1 MGGIMTK
8 TLKLVLGLV
17 LIFTCVSVQA
27 SEVQDYTAWL
37 EERSMLK
44 EGAELS
50 AEVSGH
56 GVQWRHPFA
65 DPQTE
70 KIVGRASV
78 WFTAYPS
85 STITRPGESVLT
97 SLGSDDMWDAFSS
110 IGVRAMHTGPVKRA
124 GGVSGKEFTPTVDGW
139 FDRISLEIDPKFGNE
154 EQYKRLVS
162 RAQANGAVIVGDVIP
177 GHTGK
182 GFDFRLAERA
192 YKDYPGLYSM
202 VEIEE
207 EDWHLLPDVPEG
219 SDSVN
224 LSQEQVKLFSK
235 KGYIP
240 GSLQR
245 VLFSVPGKTGLTG
258 WDATGTI
265 RGADGKSRRW
275 VYLHYFRPGQPTL
288 NWLDPSFA
296 ANRLIAGDIIKTRV
310 VLGARV
316 IRLDANSFLGIEP
329 KAGGEHSWSEG
340 HPLSVMATDNMAFLM
355 RKLGGWS
362 FQELNLG
369 LGDIV
374 EFSKNGPDL
383 SYDFI
388 TRPGYNHA
396 LLTGDAGLLK
406 LMLNLMDDY
415 GIKPVQL
422 VHAMQNHDEITYELV
437 HFTEHADERFELNGE
452 ELTGSEIRDKIVGEM
467 ESLAA
472 GEAAP
477 YNKLS
482 GNGLCTTYAG
492 FCAATFGIKNPY
504 DMTDEEKELVK
515 KGHLL
520 MAFFNAM
527 QPGIFAISGWDLVG
541 ALPLRAED
549 IAVLV
554 ADGDYRWI
562 NRGAY
567 DIMGSN
573 PDQARSVGDMPR
585 AATVYGA
592 LPEQLKDPGSFAFGI
607 KKMLEIRDEYGIA
620 LAERIE
626 LPEVKDKGV
635 VVTVYELPDGKGIL
649 AAALNFGRI
658 PVKEIIDIASAKGL
672 DSRSL
677 LTGTDEGKV
686 RSSGKYELSL
696 DALEGKVLLFT
707 GAVGEQ

>member
-1 MGGIMTK
+1 MGGIMSK
-8 TLKLVLGLV
+8 ALKFALGLAI
-17 LIFTCVSVQA
+17 LLTCVSVQA
-27 SEVQDYTAWL
+27 SEVRDYTAWL

-44 EGAELS
+44 EGAVLS
-50 AEVSGH
+50 AEVSGQ

-65 DPQTE
+65 APQTDE
-70 KIVGRASV
+70 IVERASV

-85 STITRPGESVLT
+85 STITRPDESVL
-97 SLGSDDMWDAFSS
+97 SALASKDMWGAFQNMG
-110 IGVRAMHTGPVKRA
+110 IRAMHTGPVKRA

-139 FDRISLEIDPKFGNE
+139 FDRISLEIDPEFGNE
-154 EQYKRLVS
+154 EEYKILVA
-162 RAQANGAVIVGDVIP
+162 RAQANGAIIVGDVIP

-207 EDWHLLPDVPEG
+207 DDWRFLPDVPEG

-224 LSQEQVKLFSK
+224 LSGDEVKLFSK

-258 WDATGTI
+258 WDATAVV
-265 RGADGKSRRW
+265 RGADGKNRRW

-296 ANRLIAGDIIKTRV
+296 ANRLIAGDIIRTRMA
-310 VLGARV
+310 LGARV
-316 IRLDANSFLGIEP
+316 IRLDANSFLGIET
-329 KAGGEHSWSEG
+329 KAGDEQCWSEG
-340 HPLSVMATDNMAFLM
+340 HPLSIMATNNMAFLM

-369 LGDIV
+369 LGDIAA
-374 EFSKNGPDL
+374 FSENGPDL

-406 LMLNLMDDY
+406 LMLRLMDEY

-437 HFTEHADERFELNGE
+437 HFTEHADERFEFNGE
-452 ELTGSEIRDKIVGEM
+452 EFTGSEIRDKVVSQM
-467 ESLAA
+467 QALAA
-472 GEAAP
+472 GEAAG

-492 FCAATFGIKNPY
+492 FCAAAFGIGNPY
-504 DMTDEEKELVK
+504 DMTDEEKGLVK

-527 QPGIFAISGWDLVG
+527 QPGVFAISGWDLVG
-541 ALPLRAED
+541 ALPLRTED
-549 IAVLV
+549 IAELV

-567 DIMGSN
+567 DIMGVN
-573 PDQARSVGDMPR
+573 PGQARSAGNMPR
-585 AATVYGA
+585 AATVYGP
-592 LPEQLKDPGSFAFGI
+592 LPEQLDDPASFASGI
-607 KKMLEIRDEYGIA
+607 RKMLEIRDKYGIA

-626 LPEVKDKGV
+626 MPEVKDKGV
-635 VVTVYELPDGKGIL
+635 VVTVYKLPDGKGIL
-649 AAALNFGRI
+649 AAALNFGRD
-658 PVKEIIDIASAKGL
+658 PVKETIDIASAKRSV
-672 DSRSL
+672 SRSL

-686 RSSGKYELSL
+686 NASGRYELSL
-696 DALEGKVLLFT
+696 DALEGKVILFT
-707 GAVGEQ
+707 EEAGVE

>member
-1 MGGIMTK
+1 MSK
-8 TLKLVLGLV
+8 ALKFALGLAI
-17 LIFTCVSVQA
+17 LLTCVSVQA
-27 SEVQDYTAWL
+27 SEVRDYTAWL

-44 EGAELS
+44 EGAVLS
-50 AEVSGH
+50 AEVSGQ

-65 DPQTE
+65 APQTDE
-70 KIVGRASV
+70 IVERASV

-85 STITRPGESVLT
+85 STITRPDESVL
-97 SLGSDDMWDAFSS
+97 SALASKDMWGAFQNMG
-110 IGVRAMHTGPVKRA
+110 IRAMHTGPVKRA

-139 FDRISLEIDPKFGNE
+139 FDRISLEIDPEFGNE
-154 EQYKRLVS
+154 EEYKILVA
-162 RAQANGAVIVGDVIP
+162 RAQANGAIIVGDVIP

-207 EDWHLLPDVPEG
+207 DDWRFLPDVPEG

-224 LSQEQVKLFSK
+224 LSGDEVKLFSK

-258 WDATGTI
+258 WDATAVV
-265 RGADGKSRRW
+265 RGADGKNRRW

-296 ANRLIAGDIIKTRV
+296 ANRLIAGDIIRTRMA
-310 VLGARV
+310 LGARV
-316 IRLDANSFLGIEP
+316 IRLDANSFLGIET
-329 KAGGEHSWSEG
+329 KAGDEQCWSEG
-340 HPLSVMATDNMAFLM
+340 HPLSIMATNNMAFLM

-369 LGDIV
+369 LGDIAA
-374 EFSKNGPDL
+374 FSENGPDL

-406 LMLNLMDDY
+406 LMLRLMDEY

-437 HFTEHADERFELNGE
+437 HFTEHADERFEFNGE
-452 ELTGSEIRDKIVGEM
+452 EFTGSEIRDKVVSQM
-467 ESLAA
+467 QALAA
-472 GEAAP
+472 GEAAG

-492 FCAATFGIKNPY
+492 FCAAAFGIGNPY
-504 DMTDEEKELVK
+504 DMTDEEKGLVK

-527 QPGIFAISGWDLVG
+527 QPGVFAISGWDLVG
-541 ALPLRAED
+541 ALPLRTED
-549 IAVLV
+549 IAELV

-567 DIMGSN
+567 DIMGVN
-573 PDQARSVGDMPR
+573 PGQARSAGNMPR
-585 AATVYGA
+585 AATVYGP
-592 LPEQLKDPGSFAFGI
+592 LPEQLDDPASFASGI
-607 KKMLEIRDEYGIA
+607 RKMLEIRDKYGIA

-626 LPEVKDKGV
+626 MPEVKDKGV
-635 VVTVYELPDGKGIL
+635 VVTVYKLPDGKGIL
-649 AAALNFGRI
+649 AAALNFGRD
-658 PVKEIIDIASAKGL
+658 PVKETIDIASAKR
-672 DSRSL
+672 SVSKSL

-686 RSSGKYELSL
+686 NASGRYELSL
-696 DALEGKVLLFT
+696 DALEGKVILFT
-707 GAVGEQ
+707 EEAGVE